1 MNCLCKKIQKQM
13 IKYRHNFHLRKKQF
27 YSYHHGSVNF
37 PVGFENEAP
46 MFVSSTQLCRF
57 YFLYLLSKT
66 IEQSSYDNQEAILIS
81 VL

>member
-1 MNCLCKKIQKQM
+1 MNCLSKKVQKQM

-27 YSYHHGSVNF
+27 YSNHHGSVNF
-37 PVGFENEAP
+37 PVGFENETT

-66 IEQSSYDNQEAILIS
+66 ILSKVPMIIKKQF
-81 VL
+81 